1 MYKIVFTFLII
12 LMAPAVFAVPAIQL
26 YVNSPDAVYDNTTD
40 TWVVNA
46 SDFELWVIT
55 SNADSK
61 PIYDLTLVAAIAD
74 TDIPVDGA
82 LSINGNSVMADDYSY
97 GNPPSWLEKPEYPM
111 PN

>member
-26 YVNSPDAVYDNTTD
+26 YINSPDAVYDNTTD

-55 SNADSK
+55 SNTDTK
-61 PIYDLTLVAAIAD
+61 PLYNLTLVAAIAQNE
-74 TDIPVDGA
+74 TPIDGA
-82 LSINGNSVMADDYSY
+82 LSIDGSSVMADTYSY
-97 GNPPSWLEKPEYPM
+97 GNPPS
-111 PN
+111 